1 MLEIAAEISLNVQ
14 VTLVDWRDERQVIHV
29 FEDRPVR
36 RVLDLAVGVPVG
48 EGENRLP
55 IPPVGDFLDGEIKFI
70 ARGEIDDR
78 RGFQRCFGVDR
89 SLGADQPDFQ
99 RRIRLLESR
108 DRLHIRG
115 E

>member
-78 RGFQRCFGVDR
+78 RGFQRSFGVDR

-99 RRIRLLESR
+99 RQIRLLESR